1 MPKGNHE
8 SKEFLPAR
16 HTFYKDYCVFVDT
29 GRASLYHGLEEV
41 IKDARLGGVAS
52 KYQEMFMHYYFAP
65 MEGLTDSIYRRLHH
79 HFFGGVDRYYMPFL
93 SPTMHRTLSGKE
105 ERELPRADSVEFTAI
120 PQILTKSAEDFLWA
134 ANLCHDRGYEE
145 VNLNVGCPSGTVVAK
160 GKGAGML
167 ADPDGL
173 DRFLDTVFQSASM
186 PISVKTRLGISDPNE
201 FPTILEVFNRY
212 PIRELTIHPRV
223 RKQFYQ
229 GDVDLEMFCY
239 AAQNSRNPLCYNG
252 NLTSK
257 ADCEDITAKFPTVE
271 SVMLGRGLVADPG
284 MLLPDGT
291 NQNTLEEFHNALLEE
306 YLVAF
311 GGSRN
316 AMFRLKENWS
326 YWLPR
331 FEDSEKLAKR
341 LRKTT
346 DLQEYRLITAEIF
359 HSLLF
364 KKG

>member
-1 MPKGNHE
+1 M
-8 SKEFLPAR
+8 R
-16 HTFYKDYCVFVDT
+16 
-29 GRASLYHGLEEV
+29 
-41 IKDARLGGVAS
+41 
-52 KYQEMFMHYYFAP
+52 YYFAP

-93 SPTMHRTLSGKE
+93 SPTMHRTLSSKE
-105 ERELPRADSVEFTAI
+105 DRELPMADSVDFTAI

-134 ANLCHDRGYEE
+134 ANLCHNRGYEE

-173 DRFLDTVFQSASM
+173 DRFLDTVFQTTPL

-212 PIRELTIHPRV
+212 PIRELIIHPRL

-229 GDVDLEMFCY
+229 GDVDLEMFRY
-239 AAQNSRNPLCYNG
+239 AATNSKNPLCYNG
-252 NLTSK
+252 NLSSK
-257 ADCEDITAKFPTVE
+257 TDCEDIAAKFPTVE
-271 SVMLGRGLVADPG
+271 SVMLGRSLVADPG
-284 MLLPDGT
+284 MLLADGT
-291 NQNTLEEFHNALLEE
+291 NQRTLEAFHNALLEE

-326 YWLPR
+326 YWLTR
-331 FEDSEKLAKR
+331 FENSEKLAKH

-346 DLQEYRLITAEIF
+346 DIGEYRSITREIF
-359 HSLLF
+359 HTLSL
-364 KKG
+364 KKE